1 MSFVAEKVDDKRYLL
16 IEFEGDVTISE
27 LEESGA
33 AIKGILQESGKL
45 KEILVDMQKASLAVS
60 TTEIHQFVSSHRDEL
75 PPGCLIAVIVHPND
89 WATALFAET
98 VAYNRGIYMRV
109 FQDNLHAYAW
119 LGITDRK

>member
-1 MSFVAEKVDDKRYLL
+1 MSFIARKEDDKRYLL

-27 LEESGA
+27 LEESRA
-33 AIKGILQESGKL
+33 AIKNILQESRKF

-60 TTEIHQFVSSHRDEL
+60 TNDIHQFVSSLRDEFS
-75 PPGCLIAVIVHPND
+75 PGCLIAVIVHPND
-89 WATALFAET
+89 WATSLFAES

-109 FQDNLHAYAW
+109 FQNNLHAYAW

>member
-1 MSFVAEKVDDKRYLL
+1 MSFVARKVDDKRYLL
-16 IEFEGDVTISE
+16 IDFEGDVTISE
-27 LEESGA
+27 LEESRA
-33 AIKGILQESGKL
+33 AIKDILQESGKL

-60 TTEIHQFVSSHRDEL
+60 INDIHQFVSSHRDEL

-98 VAYNRGIYMRV
+98 VAFNRGIYMRV
-109 FQDNLHAYAW
+109 FQNNLHAYAW

>member
-1 MSFVAEKVDDKRYLL
+1 MSFIARKVDDKRYLL
-16 IEFEGDVTISE
+16 VDFEGDVTISE
-27 LEESGA
+27 LEESRA
-33 AIKGILQESGKL
+33 AIKNLLQESGKF

-60 TTEIHQFVSSHRDEL
+60 TNDIHQFVSAHRDVL

-109 FQDNLHAYAW
+109 FQNNLHAYAW

>member
-1 MSFVAEKVDDKRYLL
+1 MSFVVKKEDEKRYVLL
-16 IEFEGDVTISE
+16 DFEGDVTISE
-27 LEESGA
+27 LEQSRA
-33 AIKGILQESGKL
+33 AIKNVFKESKVL

-98 VAYNRGIYMRV
+98 VAYNQGIYMRV
-109 FQDNLHAYAW
+109 FENELHAHAW
-119 LGITDRK
+119 LGITDQK